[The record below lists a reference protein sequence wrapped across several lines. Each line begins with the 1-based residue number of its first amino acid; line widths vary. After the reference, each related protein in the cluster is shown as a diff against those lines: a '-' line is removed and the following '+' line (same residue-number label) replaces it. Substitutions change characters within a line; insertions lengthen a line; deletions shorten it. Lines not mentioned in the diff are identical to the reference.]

1 MLLAPAPPML
11 LALLP
16 RTELQLLI
24 PSAAADA
31 LEPSPYCCPPPPAP
45 PRLPPAVLG
54 RDDELSEA
62 VEELCDRA
70 IKEELLS
77 LWLAV
82 KACGVCTTSKF
93 VCD

>member
-1 MLLAPAPPML
+1 
-11 LALLP
+11 
-16 RTELQLLI
+16 
-24 PSAAADA
+24 
-31 LEPSPYCCPPPPAP
+31 
-45 PRLPPAVLG
+45 VLG